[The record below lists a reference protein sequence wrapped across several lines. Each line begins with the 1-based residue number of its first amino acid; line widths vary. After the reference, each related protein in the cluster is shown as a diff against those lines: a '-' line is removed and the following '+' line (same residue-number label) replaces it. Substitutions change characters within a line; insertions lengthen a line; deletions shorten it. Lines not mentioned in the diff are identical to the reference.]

1 MGSGHRELPPAKEVV
16 VVRKFITTE
25 EQSVL
30 LQWAEDEFRGNR
42 LKANPAGP
50 NRYFARYEESDPV
63 PDLFWQVRRR
73 AVSAF
78 SVTDY
83 EDEPRYKC
91 FLGCNTEG
99 GFISEHID
107 PSPPGKHHVRM
118 NIMLSQPHG
127 GGRPVIDRRM
137 INVQERDLWCF
148 YPTLMRHSSTP
159 VSGNRKRFVLSI
171 GILVPEIG
179 S

>member
-1 MGSGHRELPPAKEVV
+1 
-16 VVRKFITTE
+16 
-25 EQSVL
+25 
-30 LQWAEDEFRGNR
+30 
-42 LKANPAGP
+42 
-50 NRYFARYEESDPV
+50 
-63 PDLFWQVRRR
+63 
-73 AVSAF
+73 
-78 SVTDY
+78 
-83 EDEPRYKC
+83 
-91 FLGCNTEG
+91 
-99 GFISEHID
+99 
-107 PSPPGKHHVRM
+107 M